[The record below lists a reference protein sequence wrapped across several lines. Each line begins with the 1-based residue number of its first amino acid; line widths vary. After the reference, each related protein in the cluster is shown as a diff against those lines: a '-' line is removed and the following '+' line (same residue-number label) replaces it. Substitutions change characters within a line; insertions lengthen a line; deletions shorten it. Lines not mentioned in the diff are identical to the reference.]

1 MGHRLTRAKQ
11 PGGGLPGVFGT
22 VRSGDQQGCR
32 PSGGLLTP
40 DGHGVVPLT
49 SIAPGFDSVQAF
61 IEANAVS
68 PLSGIEAQLA
78 QSAQIIDL
86 HAVTLLSPLLRP
98 IQIRDVLCFLDH
110 MRNSGRLATQ
120 MQGGNPDDY
129 VLPPV
134 FESAPRY
141 YKANR
146 MCVIGT
152 GQDVLWP
159 EGCSMLDYELE
170 LGIVVG
176 KQGKN
181 ISRDRARDYIF
192 GYTIFNDVSARDIQ
206 LPEMVSGLGPAK
218 GKDFDTGNVL
228 GPCIVT
234 ADEVDPDDMTM
245 VARLNGEEVSRG
257 NSSQMDHKVEDILVH
272 VSRNET
278 IYPGEVLGSGT
289 VPLGCL
295 LEHGRSLSPGDE
307 VELEISGIGMLRNRF
322 VQPAGA

>member
-1 MGHRLTRAKQ
+1 MKLVTYDDGSGSETAGVLTADE
-11 PGGGLPGVFGT
+11 T
-22 VRSGDQQGCR
+22 
-32 PSGGLLTP
+32 
-40 DGHGVVPLT
+40 GVVPLA
-49 SIAPGFDSVQAF
+49 SIAPGLTSLQDL
-61 IEANAVS
+61 IEAGDAALLATIEKERDNSTLAV
-68 PLSGIEAQLA
+68 PLSDVRLLA
-78 QSAQIIDL
+78 
-86 HAVTLLSPLLRP
+86 PLPRP
-98 IQIRDVLCFLDH
+98 LQIRDVLCFLDH
-110 MRNSGRLATQ
+110 MRNAGRLATQ
-120 MQGGNPDDY
+120 MQGGDPDDY

-146 MCVIGT
+146 LCVIGT

-159 EGCSMLDYELE
+159 NGCNMLDYELE
-170 LGIVVG
+170 LGIIVG
-176 KQGKN
+176 KEGKN
-181 ISRDRARDYIF
+181 ITRAEAREHIF
-192 GYTIFNDVSARDIQ
+192 GFTIFNDVSARDIQ
-206 LPEMVSGLGPAK
+206 LAEMASGLGPAK

-257 NSSQMDHKVEDILVH
+257 NTSQMDHKIEDILVH

-295 LEHGRSLSPGDE
+295 MEHGRSLSPGDV
-307 VELEISGIGMLRNRF
+307 VELEVEGIGVLSNRF
-322 VQPAGA
+322 VQG